1 MVADKKKEYW
11 TDIIRENPSIYEGKF
26 IVHTDTE
33 IFFASD
39 NMFEA
44 ENFLKSNRTDSD
56 SSKKLGLFLVPHH
69 FNLIRLRMLK
79 IKSLMT
85 GEWTPTHEVKFIL
98 DDGTES
104 SVNMIVDSGADVTFI
119 PKVIG
124 EQLGLTRA
132 PHEFVAEARG
142 VGSLVPYLL
151 RQMKVNIEGK
161 TIEIRLLWG
170 QDEQIED
177 VLLGRLDVFDHFDVL
192 FSQKKREVIFIPNDT
207 TT

>member
-1 MVADKKKEYW
+1 MVIDKKKEYW
-11 TDIIRENPSIYEGKF
+11 TDIIRENPSAYEGKF
-26 IVHTDTE
+26 VVHTDTDILFVSE
-33 IFFASD
+33 
-39 NMFEA
+39 NMKEA
-44 ENFLKSNRTDSD
+44 ENFLKSNSTNYSNI
-56 SSKKLGLFLVPHH
+56 SGLFLVPHH

-79 IKSLMT
+79 IKSLTT
-85 GEWTPTHEVKFIL
+85 GEWTPTYKVKFLL

-104 SVNMIVDSGADVTFI
+104 NVDMIVDTGADVTFI
-119 PKVIG
+119 PKVVG
-124 EQLGLTRA
+124 EQLGLVRV